1 MVEAV
6 CLADFEAVARERMSP
21 MAWEYI
27 RGGAGDENTL
37 RWNREAWNELRLLP
51 RVLVDVSRLDTR
63 VQLFGQEMA
72 FPILLAP
79 AAYHRLAHPEG
90 ELATVR
96 GANAAEAS
104 IILST
109 VSTVAVEEV
118 VAAAERPVW
127 FQLYVQPDRAFTR
140 DLVQRAVAAGCT
152 ALCVTVDTPVGGA
165 RNRETRVKFALPEGL
180 TLPHLLGLKDAA
192 PHHATD
198 QETIYGRLFD
208 PALTWRDIEWL
219 VSFARVPVLLKGI
232 LAAEDAA
239 QAVACGASGV
249 IVSNHGARNL
259 DTVPATVEVL
269 PAIVDRIEGRVPVLV
284 DGGIRR
290 GTDVLKALAL
300 GAQAVLVGRPY
311 LYALAAAG
319 AEGVAC
325 AVKILQ
331 KELQMAMALTGRTS
345 IAAIDRSVF
354 WRRVE
359 PAGKG

>member
-1 MVEAV
+1 
-6 CLADFEAVARERMSP
+6 
-21 MAWEYI
+21 
-27 RGGAGDENTL
+27 
-37 RWNREAWNELRLLP
+37 
-51 RVLVDVSRLDTR
+51 LDTR
-63 VQLFGQEMA
+63 IQLFGQEMA

-79 AAYHRLAHPEG
+79 AAYHRLVHPEG

-96 GANAAEAS
+96 GAIAAEAS

-127 FQLYVQPDRAFTR
+127 FQRYVQPDRAVTR

-192 PHHATD
+192 PHHAAD
-198 QETIYGRLFD
+198 QDSIYGRLFD
-208 PALTWRDIEWL
+208 PTLTWREIEWL
-219 VSFARVPVLLKGI
+219 CSISGVPVVLKGI
-232 LAAEDAA
+232 LAAEDAV
-239 QAVACGASGV
+239 QAIASGAAGV

-269 PAIVDRIEGRVPVLV
+269 PSIVDRVEGRVPVLV

-325 AVKILQ
+325 ALKILQ

-345 IAAIDRSVF
+345 IAALDRSVF

>member
-1 MVEAV
+1 VE
-6 CLADFEAVARERMSP
+6 F
-21 MAWEYI
+21 
-27 RGGAGDENTL
+27 
-37 RWNREAWNELRLLP
+37 
-51 RVLVDVSRLDTR
+51 RV
-63 VQLFGQEMA
+63 
-72 FPILLAP
+72 
-79 AAYHRLAHPEG
+79 
-90 ELATVR
+90 
-96 GANAAEAS
+96 
-104 IILST
+104 
-109 VSTVAVEEV
+109 
-118 VAAAERPVW
+118 
-127 FQLYVQPDRAFTR
+127 
-140 DLVQRAVAAGCT
+140 LVQRAEAAGCT

-165 RNRETRVKFALPEGL
+165 RNRETRVKFALPDEL
-180 TLPHLLGLKDAA
+180 TLPNLRGLEEPAR
-192 PHHATD
+192 HHSTD
-198 QETIYGRLFD
+198 QESIYGRLFE
-208 PALTWRDIEWL
+208 PALTWRDIEEL
-219 VSFARVPVLLKGI
+219 CSFARVPVLLKGI

-239 QAVACGASGV
+239 QAIASGAAGV

-269 PAIVDRIEGRVPVLV
+269 PAIVDRVEGRVPVLV

-300 GAQAVLVGRPY
+300 GAQAALVGRPY

-345 IAAIDRSVF
+345 IAAIDRSVL